1 MDVRQGQFIVDKFA
15 QSFVGSAGP
24 IWRQALLI
32 DVSGDKLAKLAS
44 QKSHESHQV
53 RVSVARMGL
62 SVVGVLVLIGAIYF
76 FLNMA
81 TMGYYEWSLR
91 IAGIVLA
98 MVAVLSVLMIVR

>member
-1 MDVRQGQFIVDKFA
+1 MY
-15 QSFVGSAGP
+15 P
-24 IWRQALLI
+24 
-32 DVSGDKLAKLAS
+32 
-44 QKSHESHQV
+44 
-53 RVSVARMGL
+53 L

-98 MVAVLSVLMIVR
+98 IIAIISVLMIVQ